1 MKSSQIVCY
10 SVIYA
15 FGYMML
21 SIYLLT
27 RIRLVELISR
37 GLLYD
42 TLFTMAFGVLLL
54 KRKYGYI
61 NFASISLLVSVVLVL
76 LDFIFLQTQ
85 SSVWGEEGKG
95 EPDIELSF

>member
-1 MKSSQIVCY
+1 
-10 SVIYA
+10 
-15 FGYMML
+15 
-21 SIYLLT
+21 
-27 RIRLVELISR
+27 
-37 GLLYD
+37 
-42 TLFTMAFGVLLL
+42 MAFGVLLL

-61 NFASISLLVSVVLVL
+61 NFVSISLLVSVVLVL